1 MTNETQRIEHRGWRI
16 PFGFFAGPLLYG
28 LQLLVGYGLATVACA
43 INNKWPV
50 YALIGLSALIV
61 LAAALVAHNSWHAW
75 PGSERSIF
83 LEADQSHDTTTFLAV
98 SGFVISLL
106 FFLLILA
113 TLIIDVFSS
122 SCPVITMP
130 LP

>member
-1 MTNETQRIEHRGWRI
+1 MTNETQRIEQRGWRI

-50 YALIGLSALIV
+50 YTLIGLSALIV
-61 LAAALVAHNSWHAW
+61 LAAALVAYHSWRVW

-83 LEADQSHDTTTFLAV
+83 MEADQSRDTTTFLAV
-98 SGFVISLL
+98 SGFIISLL

-113 TLIIDVFSS
+113 TLVIDVFSS